1 MQSGT
6 NATKLPMILTAGI
19 ALLSFCA
26 TAIAAITGW
35 VPHALG
41 HTGDGPLPAK
51 LEWSRMDAKR
61 PAAAAARRAFFTAPA
76 ESVQINATPKITK
89 E

>member
-1 MQSGT
+1 MQSGIT
-6 NATKLPMILTAGI
+6 DSKLLMILTSGI
-19 ALLSFCA
+19 ALISFCA

-35 VPHALG
+35 VPNALG
-41 HTGDGPLPAK
+41 HTGNGPLPAK

-61 PAAAAARRAFFTAPA
+61 PVAAVTHRAFFTAPA
-76 ESVQINATPKITK
+76 EPVQINATPKTTK